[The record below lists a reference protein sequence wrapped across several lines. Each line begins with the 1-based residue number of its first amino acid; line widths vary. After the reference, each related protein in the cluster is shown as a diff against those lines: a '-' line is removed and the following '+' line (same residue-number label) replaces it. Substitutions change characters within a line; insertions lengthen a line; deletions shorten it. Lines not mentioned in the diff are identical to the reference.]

1 MNNLLVYAYT
11 GASGEAAVAEKGW
24 TRTVSFDEVADEG
37 IKLFSR
43 DTLTDLLSRRVKR
56 LAGYYT
62 GFLHYCQLFFVFQ
75 FDHISCLFPEP

>member
-1 MNNLLVYAYT
+1 MGFPTQEYWN
-11 GASGEAAVAEKGW
+11 GMPFPSPE
-24 TRTVSFDEVADEG
+24 D
-37 IKLFSR
+37 
-43 DTLTDLLSRRVKR
+43 LTDLLARRVKR